1 MPNSSFDFEY
11 LRHLVREQSGVVL
24 EPHKDYLATLYLSE
38 LATQA
43 GFASL
48 SPFVEYLK
56 TSPLSHVHHQAIEA
70 LVIHETSF
78 FRDRYPFEA
87 LQSCVLPAL
96 IAARAM
102 QKTIH
107 IWCAACST
115 GQEPYSV
122 AMLIREN
129 FPELSTWTVR
139 IIASDFSQQALDR
152 AEQGRYS
159 SLEVERGL
167 TPKLRDRYFYKTEQS
182 WQIIHEI
189 QQMVE
194 FRPLN
199 LIQSWS
205 VLPKMDVI
213 FLRNVLIYF
222 DVETKRSILN
232 KVQTYLQQDG
242 YLFLGG
248 GETTFHLDSRF
259 EAVQGK
265 TSLYH
270 RLRSA

>member
-1 MPNSSFDFEY
+1 MPSPSFDFEY
-11 LRHLVREQSGVVL
+11 LRHLVQEQSGVVL
-24 EPHKDYLATLYLSE
+24 EPHKDYLATLYLSK
-38 LATQA
+38 LAAQS

-48 SPFVEYLK
+48 TAFIEYLK
-56 TSPLSHVHHQAIEA
+56 TIPLSHLHQQTVEA
-70 LVIHETSF
+70 LVINETSF

-87 LQSCVLPAL
+87 LKSCVLPAL
-96 IAARAM
+96 IAARSM
-102 QKTIH
+102 QKTLD

-122 AMLIREN
+122 AMLIREH
-129 FPELSTWTVR
+129 FPELSNWTVR
-139 IIASDFSQQALDR
+139 IVASDFSQKALDR
-152 AEQGRYS
+152 AEQGQYT
-159 SLEVERGL
+159 SLEVGRGL
-167 TPKLRDRYFYKTEQS
+167 TPELRDRYFYKTGQA
-182 WQIIHEI
+182 WQIIDEI
-189 QQMVE
+189 RQMVE

-205 VLPKMDVI
+205 VLPKMDII

-222 DVETKRSILN
+222 DVETKRSILD

-248 GETTFHLDSRF
+248 GETTFHLDPRF